1 MLVHWI
7 WLAQRSGVSDR
18 VRMTLLEKFPDAED
32 VYHAVREELAVE
44 GLTEQGMEALM
55 DKSLDEA
62 HKILAQCAQKGIR
75 VMTMADEAYPSRL
88 RAIPDPPVV
97 LYMKGE
103 LPAFGDRPTIG
114 VVGTRKAST
123 YGLSI
128 ARRMGYQIA
137 RCGGILVSGMAFG
150 IDGVA
155 TGAALEG
162 QGFAVGVLGT
172 GVDRVYP
179 SSNRSL
185 FGRMEREGFLLSE
198 FPPGTTPYKWNF
210 PRRNRIIS
218 GLSDGVLVVEAPERS
233 GALITARR
241 AGEQGRDV
249 FVVPGNIDVAACAGS
264 NALLRDGAAVATCGW
279 DVVGEYAS
287 RYPAVTE
294 WTVDTEPPV
303 EEAPPMVAQNRKM
316 PVPEPP
322 KNKKGIDN
330 GGHSP
335 YIYGENTGVVL
346 SETERAIVQYLERGR
361 SLTDDVIAAT
371 GLPSGQV
378 IGVLTMLEV
387 RKIIRRLPGNMLEL
401 E

>member
-7 WLAQRSGVSDR
+7 WLAQRAGVSDR
-18 VRMTLLEKFPDAED
+18 VRMALLEKMPDAED
-32 VYHAVREELAVE
+32 VYHARREDLTVE
-44 GLTEQGMEALM
+44 GMTEQGLEALL
-55 DKSLDEA
+55 DKTLDDA
-62 HKILAQCAQKGIR
+62 HQILAQCAKKGIQI
-75 VMTMADEAYPSRL
+75 MTLADGAYPSRL

-97 LYMKGE
+97 LYYKGIWPDFGAH
-103 LPAFGDRPTIG
+103 PAIG
-114 VVGTRKAST
+114 VVGTRKASS

-137 RCGGILVSGMAFG
+137 RCGGILVSGMAYG

-162 QGFAVGVLGT
+162 QGPAVGVLGC

-179 SSNRSL
+179 ASNRSL
-185 FGRMEREGFLLSE
+185 FARMERDGCLVSE
-198 FPPGTTPYKWNF
+198 FPPGTPPAKWNF

-218 GLSDGVLVVEAPERS
+218 GLADGVLVVEAPERS

-241 AGEQGRDV
+241 AVDQGRDV

-264 NALLRDGAAVATCGW
+264 NALLRDGAGVATCGW
-279 DVVGEYAS
+279 DVVGEYAAK
-287 RYPAVTE
+287 YPGVVAQAP
-294 WTVDTEPPV
+294 DMEPP
-303 EEAPPMVAQNRKM
+303 EETAPLRVAQDPRI
-316 PVPEPP
+316 PAPEQP
-322 KNKKGIDN
+322 KNKKRIDN
-330 GGHSP
+330 GGHAP
-335 YIYGENTGVVL
+335 YIDGENTAVAL
-346 SETERAIVQYLERGR
+346 SETERSIVQYLQRGR

-371 GLPSGQV
+371 GLPSGQAL
-378 IGVLTMLEV
+378 GVLTMLEV

>member
-18 VRMTLLEKFPDAED
+18 VRMALLERSADAED
-32 VYHAVREELAVE
+32 VYHASREDLMVE
-44 GLTEQGMEALM
+44 GMTEQGLESLL
-55 DKSLDEA
+55 DKSLDDA
-62 HKILAQCAQKGIR
+62 HKILAQCAEKGIR
-75 VMTMADEAYPSRL
+75 IVTLGDGDYPSRL

-97 LYMKGE
+97 LYIKGI
-103 LPAFGDRPTIG
+103 LPDFEERPAIG
-114 VVGTRKAST
+114 VVGTRKASS

-137 RCGGILVSGMAFG
+137 RCGGILISGMAYG

-162 QGFAVGVLGT
+162 QGIAVGVLGC

-179 SSNRSL
+179 ASNRSL
-185 FGRMEREGFLLSE
+185 FARMERQGCLISE
-198 FPPGTTPYKWNF
+198 FPPGTPPHKWNF

-218 GLSDGVLVVEAPERS
+218 GLADGVLVVEAPERS

-241 AGEQGRDV
+241 AVDQGRDV
-249 FVVPGNIDVAACAGS
+249 FVVPGTIDVAACAGS

-279 DVVGEYAS
+279 DVVGEYAA
-287 RYPAVTE
+287 RYPGV
-294 WTVDTEPPV
+294 VRQVSDLEPP
-303 EEAPPMVAQNRKM
+303 EEVTPPMVAQNPRI
-316 PVPEPP
+316 PAPELP
-322 KNKKGIDN
+322 KNKKRIDN

-335 YIYGENTGVVL
+335 YIDGENTAVAL
-346 SETERAIVQYLERGR
+346 SETERSIVEYLRRGR

-378 IGVLTMLEV
+378 LGVLTMLEV